1 MCDGFGDRRLQ
12 DVRQSR
18 WGDLQGRAHDRHAY
32 REGVMGPLADERAR
46 LEELRLVECLAPEP
60 ELVLMTYILLDYL
73 VVNDL

>member
-1 MCDGFGDRRLQ
+1 MCDESDGPRPQ

-18 WGDLQGRAHDRHAY
+18 WGALEGHAHDRHAY